1 MNTRRVRLRDLEE
14 FPFVGKSCKIG
25 NTRLAGTLKN
35 QNPQVLKKLLF
46 WLSCPCLHCFWW
58 EKNNWP
64 PYCTFYKS
72 PMPYSENSNVPAW
85 RIFSISCFHVAS
97 DLYFAQI
104 SCNRCNKD
112 RIRIC
117 ETIQWHCCLHIDS
130 VPGIMSPRDKKFLIL
145 IWWLAMFLQWCQL
158 LFLMDNSYCWIFFCH
173 HLEIHLFTK
182 FLGRRKVL
190 LAANWRGPESI
201 ERRMS
206 KWQGQGPFHFSI
218 NVTRNQYQKYHKSIT
233 NIGNILLASKIGI
246 LPILQEY
253 PIGHI
258 CHAGTL
264 YKNRFFIRLGCFQS
278 YVFTVNHKYC
288 LVCHI
293 YSGW

>member
-1 MNTRRVRLRDLEE
+1 MLFNHLMQ
-14 FPFVGKSCKIG
+14 GHSCKIG
-25 NTRLAGTLKN
+25 NIRLAGTLKN

-104 SCNRCNKD
+104 SCNRCSKD

-233 NIGNILLASKIGI
+233 NIGNILLASKIGT

-258 CHAGTL
+258 CYAGTL
-264 YKNRFFIRLGCFQS
+264 YKNRFLSISVAFKV
-278 YVFTVNHKYC
+278 YAFTVNHNIG
-288 LVCHI
+288 LVYHI

>member
-1 MNTRRVRLRDLEE
+1 
-14 FPFVGKSCKIG
+14 
-25 NTRLAGTLKN
+25 
-35 QNPQVLKKLLF
+35 
-46 WLSCPCLHCFWW
+46 
-58 EKNNWP
+58 
-64 PYCTFYKS
+64 
-72 PMPYSENSNVPAW
+72 
-85 RIFSISCFHVAS
+85 
-97 DLYFAQI
+97 
-104 SCNRCNKD
+104 
-112 RIRIC
+112 
-117 ETIQWHCCLHIDS
+117 
-130 VPGIMSPRDKKFLIL
+130 
-145 IWWLAMFLQWCQL
+145 MFLQWCQL

-264 YKNRFFIRLGCFQS
+264 YKNRFLSISVVFKVMFSLWTTSIALFVISIVVGS
-278 YVFTVNHKYC
+278 LEYVF
-288 LVCHI
+288 
-293 YSGW
+293 

>member
-1 MNTRRVRLRDLEE
+1 MILHCNGSSMRATVFSGFSMQSNWLRKPLFKCIHRPVLSPDEHSSHCCGE
-14 FPFVGKSCKIG
+14 KAWWASEYRQRCQHQGKSCKIG

-117 ETIQWHCCLHIDS
+117 ETIQWHCCLYIW
-130 VPGIMSPRDKKFLIL
+130 MS
-145 IWWLAMFLQWCQL
+145 
-158 LFLMDNSYCWIFFCH
+158 
-173 HLEIHLFTK
+173 
-182 FLGRRKVL
+182 
-190 LAANWRGPESI
+190 
-201 ERRMS
+201 
-206 KWQGQGPFHFSI
+206 
-218 NVTRNQYQKYHKSIT
+218 
-233 NIGNILLASKIGI
+233 
-246 LPILQEY
+246 QE
-253 PIGHI
+253 
-258 CHAGTL
+258 
-264 YKNRFFIRLGCFQS
+264 
-278 YVFTVNHKYC
+278 
-288 LVCHI
+288 
-293 YSGW
+293 